1 MVGLVLGFLGFF
13 VLGFLWGYFDFF
25 VCFVWGFGRFVLI
38 LVFVEISQQHG
49 LVKERV
55 EARALS
61 DVFVVCEQSY

>member
-1 MVGLVLGFLGFF
+1 M
-13 VLGFLWGYFDFF
+13 
-25 VCFVWGFGRFVLI
+25 LI

-61 DVFVVCEQSY
+61 DVFGVCEQSY